1 MKVDINDGGGGYDL
15 EALKQA
21 KEGLSEMKDKDLP
34 KNVEPMYIDVLE
46 GEVTETKEMGTR
58 EVFIDYDALGN
69 IIGVELL

>member
-21 KEGLSEMKDKDLP
+21 KEGLTLVQDKDLP

-58 EVFIDYDALGN
+58 EVFIDYDINGN